1 MRAWRP
7 AVPGVVEAFQARF
20 VTHVYP
26 PHTHDSWTLLTIDDG
41 AVRYDLDRHEH
52 GAVPARL
59 TVLPPGV
66 PHTGRAGSPAGFH
79 KRVLYVDASVLDPD
93 LAGAAVA
100 SPTVADAVLDDRV
113 RRLHAA
119 ILVPGDELE
128 AESRLALV
136 AHRLTLHFSG
146 TARGPTPPPSRLAA
160 DLRDLLDSHLRDGVT
175 LRRAADVLDAHP
187 DALVRAFGRAYGL
200 PPHRYVV
207 GRRVGTARRLLLDG
221 VPPAR
226 AAVEAGFHDQAHL
239 TRHFRRL
246 VGTTPARFAAR

>member
-1 MRAWRP
+1 M
-7 AVPGVVEAFQARF
+7 
-20 VTHVYP
+20 
-26 PHTHDSWTLLTIDDG
+26 LTIDDG

-66 PHTGRAGSPAGFH
+66 AHTGRAGSAAGFR
-79 KRVLYVDASVLDPD
+79 KRVLYVDASVLDPR

-100 SPTVADAVLDDRV
+100 SPTIADAVLDDRV
-113 RRLHAA
+113 RRLHATL
-119 ILVPGDELE
+119 LVPGEELE

-136 AHRLTLHFSG
+136 AHRLTVHLSG
-146 TARGPTPPPSRLAA
+146 TAAATAASPRSSRLAA

-175 LRRAADVLDAHP
+175 LRRAAKVLDAHP

-246 VGTTPARFAAR
+246 VGKTPARFAAR